1 MLQKIARLL
10 VVSLLL
16 IPLVSHAQEE
26 SFALQGWVTD
36 KAQVLT
42 VEQNQ
47 ALSQNIAVYEQTT
60 SNEIAVLILQTLNDV
75 PIENIAVETF
85 NTNGIGKK
93 GKDNGVL
100 LVVALDDKKARI
112 EVGYGLEGDLTDIE
126 SNIILRDSIFPLFKE
141 GKYNEGILS
150 GVNAI
155 QQAIGTEMVDTAA
168 VSETDENIF
177 KLIMFLVIFF
187 GSILASSRSIWL
199 GGLVFGIGGAIA
211 GFLKA
216 GVIFAG
222 VGFLLGFIFGLIFD
236 FLVSRVPFF
245 TSIMN
250 SIGRGGK
257 GGGFGGFGGGRSG
270 GGGASG
276 GW

>member
-1 MLQKIARLL
+1 MQKVKIN
-10 VVSLLL
+10 
-16 IPLVSHAQEE
+16 
-26 SFALQGWVTD
+26 
-36 KAQVLT
+36 K
-42 VEQNQ
+42 VE
-47 ALSQNIAVYEQTT
+47 LF
-60 SNEIAVLILQTLNDV
+60 LQTLNDV

-126 SNIILRDSIFPLFKE
+126 SSIILRDSIFPLFKE
-141 GKYNEGILS
+141 GKYSEGILS
-150 GVNAI
+150 GVTAI
-155 QQAIGTEMVDTAA
+155 QQAIGTELVDTAA

-222 VGFLLGFIFGLIFD
+222 VGFLVGFIFGLIFD
-236 FLVSRVPFF
+236 FLVSDR
-245 TSIMN
+245 S
-250 SIGRGGK
+250 SSRGSRDHK
-257 GGGFGGFGGGRSG
+257 R
-270 GGGASG
+270 
-276 GW
+276 